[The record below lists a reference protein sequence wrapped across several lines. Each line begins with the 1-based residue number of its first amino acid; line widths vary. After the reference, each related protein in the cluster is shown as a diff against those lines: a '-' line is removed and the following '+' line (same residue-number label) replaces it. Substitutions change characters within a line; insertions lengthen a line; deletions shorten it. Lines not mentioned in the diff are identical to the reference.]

1 MIWSEKEKQW
11 TNTFHILHDQK
22 LVAFN
27 NIVTASQYWLAY
39 DIFLKICPPPSP
51 NVRLLDWG
59 CGTGHFSYFLLEAG
73 FATDSFNLNNKKLHD
88 MGEVQIFDLLKSKF
102 ESSFR
107 YRTTTDSVKLPY
119 PDNSFDSVVSIG
131 TLEHVRETGGNEIK
145 SLMEIYR
152 VLKKG
157 GIFFCYHLPN
167 KFSYIDAVA
176 KRISSKPYAY
186 HQHKFTKKNIETLNK
201 TAGLTIETIKR
212 YAFFPRNSATYL
224 PGWMSNNPTFVKLF
238 NRVDSY
244 LDFVPICQ
252 NYLFWSKK

>member
-11 TNTFHILHDQK
+11 TNIFHILHDQK

-59 CGTGHFSYFLLEAG
+59 CGAGHFSYFLLEAG

-88 MGEVQIFDLLKSKF
+88 MGEIQIFDLLKSKF

-131 TLEHVRETGGNEIK
+131 TLEHVRETGGDEIK

-157 GIFFCYHLPN
+157 GIFFCYHFPN
-167 KFSYIDAVA
+167 KFSWIDAVS
-176 KRISSKPYAY
+176 KRISTKACAY
-186 HQHKFTKKNIETLNK
+186 HRHKFTRKNIEVLNQA
-201 TAGLTIETIKR
+201 AGLTVKEIKM
-212 YAFFPRNSATYL
+212 YGLFPRNIATRL
-224 PGWMSNNPTFVKLF
+224 PNWINNKSTFVKLY
-238 NRVDSY
+238 NMVDRWLGSM
-244 LDFVPICQ
+244 PICQ